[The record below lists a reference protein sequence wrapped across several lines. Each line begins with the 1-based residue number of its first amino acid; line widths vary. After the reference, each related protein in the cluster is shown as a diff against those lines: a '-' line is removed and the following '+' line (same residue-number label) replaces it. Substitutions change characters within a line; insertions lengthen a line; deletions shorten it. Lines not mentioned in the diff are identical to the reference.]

1 MKTFPLDVS
10 RETMIR
16 LETYGDL
23 LKKWNPK
30 INLVSKSTLSDLW
43 SRHIVD
49 SAQIY
54 TLAPE
59 KFTHWVDLGTGGGF
73 PGLVCAIIAA
83 EKNPEVRFTLVES
96 DARKSVFLRT
106 VAREANVQVK
116 VITDRIERAEPAN
129 ADVLS
134 ARALAD
140 LTTLL
145 GFSQRHLQKTGV
157 ALLPKGVNW
166 QKEVQEARKSWF
178 FEVERTTSKTESGAV
193 ILRIGGISRV

>member
-1 MKTFPLDVS
+1 
-10 RETMIR
+10 MIR